1 METRLISYL
10 PPVLQN
16 IEEFKALYGTE
27 DYEIDDLYAALEIL
41 LKDQFVH
48 EATENGIKRWEK
60 ILKII
65 PGASDTLDMRRF
77 EILNRL
83 NIKIPYTITMLRNKI
98 QALYG
103 SDCDIKYIN
112 DTYTLKIFVPAIVD
126 KELLNLQKMLDVI
139 IPANYDTLKYVAQVV
154 LPSVGTLYFALA
166 GIWGLPF
173 GEEIVGTIT
182 AIDAFLGAL
191 LMISTS
197 QYKKAKE

>member
-1 METRLISYL
+1 MKVNLISYL

-16 IEEFKALYGTE
+16 IEEFKVLYGTE
-27 DYEIDDLYAALEIL
+27 DYEIDDLYTALEIL

-65 PGASDTLDMRRF
+65 PGANNTLDMRRF

-83 NIKIPYTITMLRNKI
+83 NIKIPYTVTMLRNKI

-112 DTYTLKIFVPAIVD
+112 DTYTLNIFVPAIAD
-126 KELLNLQKMLDVI
+126 KELLNLQNMLDVI
-139 IPANYDTLKYVAQVV
+139 VPANLVV
-154 LPSVGTLYFALA
+154 NIIINEQIERV
-166 GIWGLPF
+166 
-173 GEEIVGTIT
+173 
-182 AIDAFLGAL
+182 
-191 LMISTS
+191 
-197 QYKKAKE
+197 KKL